1 MGFTFNGIS
10 SKQMGIYTRMSVEN
24 RIPDIRNN
32 TDAIAGRNGVVDFG
46 QTIGERRIEI
56 SCLIPPGQT
65 VHGLLS
71 LKDRLVAWLNPE
83 NGLCE
88 LKLDTEPGRK
98 YYARIE
104 DGISFERLVRT
115 SNVFNLI
122 FFCPDP
128 YAYADSDEKF
138 ILTGSGNIK
147 REQGNVR
154 SHPVYELK
162 GELGSKTDTIVFSVN
177 GESVTICGPLKKSQ
191 TLVIDSDN
199 MTAKLVSSDGSENNA
214 LGQMKELV
222 FPYLEVGENTITL
235 GSDGGDITSL
245 TINAKSRWL

>member
-10 SKQMGIYTRMSVEN
+10 SKQMGIDTRMSVEN

-122 FFCPDP
+122 FFLFRSRLRAFRSPLVRVLFYPD
-128 YAYADSDEKF
+128 
-138 ILTGSGNIK
+138 
-147 REQGNVR
+147 
-154 SHPVYELK
+154 
-162 GELGSKTDTIVFSVN
+162 
-177 GESVTICGPLKKSQ
+177 
-191 TLVIDSDN
+191 
-199 MTAKLVSSDGSENNA
+199 
-214 LGQMKELV
+214 
-222 FPYLEVGENTITL
+222 FPY
-235 GSDGGDITSL
+235 
-245 TINAKSRWL
+245 